1 MKALIARRGATDPQV
16 EDVETPAAGPG
27 ELRVAVTAT
36 PINLVDTMVAATHG
50 PFPLPDHVGLGWD
63 VSGTVVEV
71 GPQVTGFAVGD
82 RVAGMQARVPAPL
95 RAHAEEVVLLGE
107 EAAAIPDGLDPEA
120 AGLVPVPALTARQ
133 ALDLLGPERGTL
145 LVTGG
150 TGGVGSWAIALAKHD
165 GWTVTAHTRPGR
177 DKAARDAGADE
188 VVNDLPYAA
197 YDAVLDAA
205 ALQESALAA
214 VRDGGRFVGV
224 KPAEPL
230 TSDRGIAISA
240 VGVHPDSTAL
250 ARLLA
255 FAASDGRALLRVAG
269 RSSLDD
275 APVAYRKVAAGGLD
289 GRWLLVP

>member
-1 MKALIARRGATDPQV
+1 MKALIARKGATDPQV
-16 EDVETPAAGPG
+16 EDVETPTAGPG

-50 PFPLPDHVGLGWD
+50 PFPLPDDVGLGWD
-63 VSGTVVEV
+63 LSGTVVEV

-95 RAHAEEVVLLGE
+95 RAHAEEVVLLAE
-107 EAAAIPDGLDPEA
+107 EAAAVPAGLDLEA
-120 AGLVPVPALTARQ
+120 AALVPVPALTARQ

-150 TGGVGSWAIALAKHD
+150 TGGVGSWAIALAKQD

-177 DKAARDAGADE
+177 DQAALDVGADE
-188 VVNDLPYAA
+188 VVHDLPDGA

-205 ALQESALAA
+205 ALQEPALSA

-230 TSDRGIAISA
+230 PSDRGIAVSA

-255 FAASDGRALLRVAG
+255 CAAGDGRAVLRVAG

-275 APVAYRKVAAGGLD
+275 APAAYQKVAAGGLD